1 MNWLSFFG
9 PLIAGVIYGLNNFLL
24 IKFLFLHYE
33 KSDPDS
39 IVIEKKEKVKPIKI
53 PKERISLSKRIKNIN
68 FYRKGGK

>member
-1 MNWLSFFG
+1 MNWLNFFG
-9 PLIAGVIYGLNNFLL
+9 PIIAGLIIGLNNFLL
-24 IKFLFLHYE
+24 IKLLFIHYD
-33 KSDPDS
+33 KSDSDS